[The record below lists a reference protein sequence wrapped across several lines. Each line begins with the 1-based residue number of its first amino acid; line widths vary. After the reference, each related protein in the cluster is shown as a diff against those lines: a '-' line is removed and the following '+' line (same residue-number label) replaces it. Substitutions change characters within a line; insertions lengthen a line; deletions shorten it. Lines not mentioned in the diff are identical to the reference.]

1 MRAFWRL
8 LAAVAEDPYRQQLY
22 KIRSLGLTQS
32 HQTLRT
38 VAKLAPD
45 VLDIALGCLQLYPSV
60 HYHGRHRAA
69 LWA

>member
-1 MRAFWRL
+1 VRRFWQL
-8 LAAVAEDPYRQQLY
+8 LAAVCEDPYRQQLY

-45 VLDIALGCLQLYPSV
+45 VLDIALGCLQLYPPV
-60 HYHGRHRAA
+60 AYQGRHRAVA
-69 LWA
+69 